1 MANALDSPR
10 CRCTGCQQDGCGL
23 LDVGAAWTP
32 NAVCNAG
39 ITKKVKYLR
48 EAFSCRRCLC
58 KNGCNWLAL
67 QCLCEEYKV
76 NENHPPPSPGVTAF
90 VTMPPPRPPPTATSA
105 DGIRQPSPP
114 RPLPRSTA
122 KASEPPPPMPACA
135 TAKASEPPP
144 PRPAG
149 ANVSAATVIS
159 PTATPG
165 LRKRPTS
172 CDNRITWQCPATAV
186 HVQGLIDAV
195 AVLGEQ
201 IQALQVSVNRIEVR
215 LDLD

>member
-90 VTMPPPRPPPTATSA
+90 VTMPPPRPPPTATSCQ
-105 DGIRQPSPP
+105 GIRQPSPP

-122 KASEPPPPMPACA
+122 KASEPPPPMPA
-135 TAKASEPPP
+135 
-144 PRPAG
+144 G

-165 LRKRPTS
+165 LRTRPAS
-172 CDNRITWQCPATAV
+172 CDARIRWQCPATAE

-195 AVLGEQ
+195 AVLGQQ
-201 IQALQVSVNRIEVR
+201 IQALQFAVDRIEVT